1 MPDMG
6 FFEAMENPD
15 EIMRAIFGRGNCQK
29 FGGQWD
35 TLTSWGW
42 NEAYQKAYTE
52 FIYPH
57 IKDKRE
63 MQKELGAVPTY
74 GDMDE
79 YIKRESKPIYEEI
92 LPKWWQMFLDCLTE
106 NMRYINKTNR
116 WQVLDHKE
124 IQTKRMH
131 TFKQGKWKGQTREVT
146 DYGAEWIPL
155 EVVEAS
161 NGEELL
167 TQVFMRESGFGHFP
181 NDPKDNDYFVYTARR
196 YFGNSM
202 AGGFVIQ
209 RWYST
214 EERDINGNLRLVQPT
229 L

>member
-6 FFEAMENPD
+6 IFEALENPD
-15 EIMRAIFGRGNCQK
+15 EIVRAIFGRGNCRR

-52 FIYPH
+52 FIYPT
-57 IKDKRE
+57 IQEKRAEQEE
-63 MQKELGAVPTY
+63 MGVVYTF
-74 GDMDE
+74 GDME
-79 YIKRESKPIYEEI
+79 ELKERMSEPIYSEI

-116 WQVLDHKE
+116 WQVIDHRPYQE
-124 IQTKRMH
+124 KRMKKF
-131 TFKQGKWKGQTREVT
+131 TSGKWKGQTREVT
-146 DYGAEWIPL
+146 DYLADWVPT
-155 EVVEAS
+155 EVIEAS

-167 TQVFMRESGFGHFP
+167 TQVFMKESGIGHFP

-196 YFGNSM
+196 YFGNAM
-202 AGGFVIQ
+202 TGGFVIQ
-209 RWYST
+209 RYYST
-214 EERDINGNLRLVQPT
+214 KERNINGNLRLVQPT

>member
-6 FFEAMENPD
+6 FFEALENPD
-15 EIMRAIFGRGNCQK
+15 EIVRAIFGRGNCRK

-63 MQKELGAVPTY
+63 IQKELGVSPTY
-74 GDMDE
+74 GDMDA
-79 YIKRESKPIYEEI
+79 YIKKMSEPIYAEV

-106 NMRYINKTNR
+106 NMRYINRTNR
-116 WQVLDHKE
+116 WQVIDNHETDKP
-124 IQTKRMH
+124 IMSS
-131 TFKQGKWKGQTREVT
+131 GKSGKKITLGFET
-146 DYGAEWIPL
+146 EWTPL
-155 EVVEAS
+155 EVIEAG

-167 TQVFMRESGFGHFP
+167 TQVFMKESGLGHFP

-196 YFGNSM
+196 YFGSWTHS
-202 AGGFVIQ
+202 GFVIQ

-214 EERDINGNLRLVQPT
+214 PDRDINGNKRWVQPT